1 MAASAPGREDAAG
14 LADIAALQS
23 VLAAENAAIYG
34 YGLAGAQLTGGLL
47 SAAQQD
53 WTVHRVARATLLAM
67 ITERGAAP
75 RAAAVAYRPPF
86 PVNSAGAAV
95 SLAAA
100 LEDGVV
106 RAYLGL
112 VALEDQ
118 ALRTFGAQ
126 GTRAAAIRAASWRGS
141 TTAFPGLPGQRP
153 EIWLAE
159 RAALGRLPPCRAQRA
174 QVDGLLARTRTIA
187 VAAVSRP
194 SVAEMR
200 SAHDHQNHQV
210 PSPPQPA

>member
-14 LADIAALQS
+14 SPDIAALQS

-47 SAAQQD
+47 SAAHRD
-53 WTVHRVARATLLAM
+53 WTAHRVARATLSAM
-67 ITERGAAP
+67 ITERGATP
-75 RAAAVAYRPPF
+75 GAAAAAYRPPF

-100 LEDGVV
+100 LEDGVA

-126 GTRAAAIRAASWRGS
+126 GSQA
-141 TTAFPGLPGQRP
+141 
-153 EIWLAE
+153 
-159 RAALGRLPPCRAQRA
+159 
-174 QVDGLLARTRTIA
+174 DGWLARTRTIA
-187 VAAVSRP
+187 VAAVSRS

-200 SAHDHQNHQV
+200 SAHDHQYHQV
-210 PSPPQPA
+210 PSLPQPA

>member
-14 LADIAALQS
+14 SADIAALQS

-34 YGLAGAQLTGGLL
+34 YGLAGAQLTGGLF

-53 WTVHRVARATLLAM
+53 WTVHRVARATLSAM
-67 ITERGAAP
+67 ITERGATP
-75 RAAAVAYRPPF
+75 GAAAVTYRPPF

-106 RAYLGL
+106 RAYLAL

-118 ALRTFGAQ
+118 ALRTFGAR
-126 GTRAAAIRAASWRGS
+126 GTQAAAIRAASWRGS
-141 TTAFPGLPGQRP
+141 TTAFPGLP
-153 EIWLAE
+153 AS
-159 RAALGRLPPCRAQRA
+159 ALKSG
-174 QVDGLLARTRTIA
+174 
-187 VAAVSRP
+187 
-194 SVAEMR
+194 
-200 SAHDHQNHQV
+200 
-210 PSPPQPA
+210 

>member
-14 LADIAALQS
+14 SADIAALQS

-53 WTVHRVARATLLAM
+53 WTVHRVARATLSAM
-67 ITERGAAP
+67 ITERGATP
-75 RAAAVAYRPPF
+75 GAAAVAYRPPF

-118 ALRTFGAQ
+118 ALRTFGGQ
-126 GTRAAAIRAASWRGS
+126 GTQAAAIRAASWRGS
-141 TTAFPGLPGQRP
+141 TTAFPGLP
-153 EIWLAE
+153 AS
-159 RAALGRLPPCRAQRA
+159 ALKSG
-174 QVDGLLARTRTIA
+174 
-187 VAAVSRP
+187 
-194 SVAEMR
+194 
-200 SAHDHQNHQV
+200 
-210 PSPPQPA
+210 